1 MASHTIAS
9 NVARLRADRGF
20 SQAELANRAGVSR
33 LTLGKIERGE
43 VVPRSETLS
52 DLAGGLRVAL
62 ADLVTPVRP
71 LPGVRFRAAKRANSR
86 EQILADVSSW
96 LHAYNELESL
106 LGDKREF
113 ALAHL
118 IGSDSDPIRLAA
130 KSRHF
135 LELRP
140 TELIR
145 DVCGLLEDRGVKVL
159 LLQRA
164 TDAFFGLSV
173 AAEGDGP
180 AIVVNTWDRISV
192 ERWIFTAAHELGHLL
207 LHREAYDRSRDDE
220 DAHEEKAADRFASHF
235 LMPEDSFATEWDGA
249 SGLRLLDRVLKVK
262 RIFRVSYKTVLH
274 RAIETGREDA
284 SAWKTFQIQHKRAF
298 GSTLRKVDE
307 PDRLAEGEFRLD
319 WNRAGEPDALSV
331 YDFKEDRL
339 PRLVRQ
345 ALAQELISMG
355 RAAEI
360 LGLSRMEIRELAAAW
375 SK

>member
-1 MASHTIAS
+1 
-9 NVARLRADRGF
+9 
-20 SQAELANRAGVSR
+20 
-33 LTLGKIERGE
+33 
-43 VVPRSETLS
+43 
-52 DLAGGLRVAL
+52 
-62 ADLVTPVRP
+62 
-71 LPGVRFRAAKRANSR
+71 
-86 EQILADVSSW
+86 
-96 LHAYNELESL
+96 
-106 LGDKREF
+106 
-113 ALAHL
+113 
-118 IGSDSDPIRLAA
+118 
-130 KSRHF
+130 
-135 LELRP
+135 
-140 TELIR
+140 
-145 DVCGLLEDRGVKVL
+145 
-159 LLQRA
+159 
-164 TDAFFGLSV
+164 
-173 AAEGDGP
+173 
-180 AIVVNTWDRISV
+180 VNTWERISV

-220 DAHEEKAADRFASHF
+220 DVREEKDADRFASYF
-235 LMPEDSFATEWDGA
+235 LMPDDAFSTEWDGA
-249 SGLRLLDRVLKVK
+249 RGLRLLDRVLKVK